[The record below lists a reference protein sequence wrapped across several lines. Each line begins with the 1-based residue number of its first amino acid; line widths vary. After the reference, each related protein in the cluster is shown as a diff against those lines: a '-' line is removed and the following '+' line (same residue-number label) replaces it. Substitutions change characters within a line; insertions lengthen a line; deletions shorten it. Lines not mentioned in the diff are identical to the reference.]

1 MTSNANEVTAP
12 HIDLRIDGA
21 IALLTLRRP
30 DKLNALTLATL
41 EALDRACGELEQ
53 RREVRAVVVASTNAK
68 AFCAGADIAEWGAL
82 PPADMWR
89 LSTRLGHRVL
99 DRLARLPQPTI
110 AAIEGL
116 ALGGGLELA
125 LACDIRVAGQLARF
139 GMPETTVGAVP
150 GWGGTIRLPVA
161 VGTAQA
167 KRLIFTG
174 AMIDAAEAWRIGLIQ
189 ELTASES
196 ALAMA
201 KTMASQIAG
210 NAPYAVRMVKQLL
223 DSPHGG
229 LPAETLAAGFA
240 AGLEDGR
247 EGVGAFKEKRRPVFN
262 DA

>member
-1 MTSNANEVTAP
+1 MTSTKHLELEVEGP
-12 HIDLRIDGA
+12 
-21 IALLTLRRP
+21 IAFLSLCRP
-30 DKLNALTLATL
+30 DKLNVLTLATL

-53 RREVRAVVVASTNAK
+53 RREVRAVVVHSTNPK

-82 PPADMWR
+82 PAVDMWR

-110 AAIEGL
+110 AAIDGL

-125 LACDIRVAGQLARF
+125 LACDIRIAGDAARF

-150 GWGGTIRLPVA
+150 GWGGTLRLPTV
-161 VGTAQA
+161 VGVPQA
-167 KRLIFTG
+167 KRLLFSG
-174 AMIDAAEAWRIGLIQ
+174 AMIDVAEALRIGLIQ
-189 ELTASES
+189 EWVHSDS
-196 ALAMA
+196 ALAQA
-201 KTMASQIAG
+201 RTMAAQIVR
-210 NAPYAVRMVKQLL
+210 NAPFAVRMIKQLL

-240 AGLEDGR
+240 ASLEDGR
-247 EGVGAFKEKRRPVFN
+247 EGVQAFKDKRKPVFT